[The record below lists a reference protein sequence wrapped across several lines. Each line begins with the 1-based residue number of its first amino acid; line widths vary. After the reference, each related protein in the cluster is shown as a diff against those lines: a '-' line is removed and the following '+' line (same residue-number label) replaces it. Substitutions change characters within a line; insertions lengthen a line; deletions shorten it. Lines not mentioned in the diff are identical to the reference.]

1 MIAPTTVPGYKLS
14 EWHPLAHDKVR
25 FVGEPVAMCV
35 APTRAEAED
44 LTEQVEVEFDEL
56 PVLVDALAA
65 RAEKTVRVHEHW
77 DDNLFLTLNL
87 DNGYDAN
94 AKGAPV
100 VVRREL
106 SLNRQAMVP
115 MEGKAILAHWDE
127 RSDQLV
133 VYYSTQVPHVVRV
146 GLAQFLGIDQGQVRV
161 ISPDVGGGFG
171 YKVIVHPEEL
181 CVAWLALKYRRPFRY
196 VEDRREHL
204 VVGANTAPA
213 SLPAH
218 RARGPTRTAARARR
232 GNHHR
237 WRRLFQL
244 AIHGCPR
251 AGAGDRQPAG
261 PLRFPRLPLQDALRR
276 DQQARLPALSRR
288 GPHRRLL
295 CDGTDDRRHRARGR
309 PRAMGGAARQ
319 SRSGLGDAV
328 RQCHPQAL
336 RQRRLPEG
344 AANGARQ
351 DRPRRPGANAS
362 ARASPTAA

>member
-1 MIAPTTVPGYKLS
+1 
-14 EWHPLAHDKVR
+14 VR
-25 FVGEPVAMCV
+25 FVGEAVAMCV

-44 LTEQVEVEFDEL
+44 LTEEIEVEFDEL

-65 RAEKTVRVHEHW
+65 RAEKTVRVHEQW

-196 VEDRREHL
+196 VEDRREPWWS
-204 VVGANTAPA
+204 APIPA
-213 SLPAH
+213 SIITGSPRTRINADGCSHSTRKSPSMAALIPTGHSRLPSSRGRRPAIC
-218 RARGPTRTAARARR
+218 RALTISAATAARRIA
-232 GNHHR
+232 
-237 WRRLFQL
+237 
-244 AIHGCPR
+244 
-251 AGAGDRQPAG
+251 
-261 PLRFPRLPLQDALRR
+261 
-276 DQQARLPALSRR
+276 
-288 GPHRRLL
+288 
-295 CDGTDDRRHRARGR
+295 
-309 PRAMGGAARQ
+309 
-319 SRSGLGDAV
+319 
-328 RQCHPQAL
+328 
-336 RQRRLPEG
+336 
-344 AANGARQ
+344 
-351 DRPRRPGANAS
+351 
-362 ARASPTAA
+362 